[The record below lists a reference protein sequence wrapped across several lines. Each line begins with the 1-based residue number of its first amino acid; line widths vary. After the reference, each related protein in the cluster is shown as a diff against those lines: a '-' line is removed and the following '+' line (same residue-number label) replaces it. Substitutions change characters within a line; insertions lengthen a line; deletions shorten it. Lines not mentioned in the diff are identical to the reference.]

1 MENITVYTV
10 SGAPRGW
17 RVLLGLTFK
26 GIDYDIRLL
35 EASKGEHKA
44 PDYLALNPRG
54 TVPTVVADDLVLR
67 DSIGILA
74 WLDRRFP
81 AKPLFGETGD
91 EAAGIWQIVF
101 EANDYL
107 RNAINDVFFPL
118 LVKGESFPNPGTEDA
133 AATTEAIERLRSECQ
148 HLEDLLDGQP
158 YLGGDTAS
166 AADAVCFPEIRLI
179 ERAVETK
186 FEDMEAYGIA
196 DLAGQYPN
204 LEAWKSR
211 ISELEGYEKTLPVH
225 W

>member
-1 MENITVYTV
+1 MQITVHTV

-54 TVPTVVADDLVLR
+54 TVPTIVADDLVLK
-67 DSIGILA
+67 DSLGTLA
-74 WLDRRFP
+74 WLDRQFP
-81 AKPLFGETGD
+81 ARPLFGETAGQ
-91 EAAGIWQIVF
+91 AAAIWQVVF

-107 RNAINDVFFPL
+107 RTAINDVFFPL
-118 LVKGESFPNPGTEDA
+118 LVKGESFPDPGTEA
-133 AATTEAIERLRSECQ
+133 ATATTEAIERLQFECQ
-148 HLEDLLDGQP
+148 RLETLLDGQP

-179 ERAVETK
+179 QRAVETK
-186 FEDMEAYGIA
+186 HEDMQAYGMA
-196 DLAGQYPN
+196 QLGELYPN

-211 ISELEGYEKTLPVH
+211 ISGLPGYERTTPAH